1 MCTVGGRKKQKA
13 AYLALVLDRSD
24 SALLGPVDGTSSDG
38 LVVVHG
44 VASGTR
50 SVADVRHV
58 EVELVELSVG
68 EVRELVV
75 AEGVGGLLRVV
86 LIDDAIVLEERGEAL
101 LEKGNGGV
109 GLGVRAHPTAE
120 GGLIGSR
127 GDGGDEKEAGEHCCR
142 WGVLEKSGCAK
153 RRPEKSSRA
162 CGRSMGDVR

>member
-1 MCTVGGRKKQKA
+1 MQPVHPPKASSEHVALGKHSAGRIPG
-13 AYLALVLDRSD
+13 R
-24 SALLGPVDGTSSDG
+24 G
-38 LVVVHG
+38 
-44 VASGTR
+44 
-50 SVADVRHV
+50 DV
-58 EVELVELSVG
+58 
-68 EVRELVV
+68 
-75 AEGVGGLLRVV
+75 GVGVHPQRLVTCRSTACHTSCCCLRVVLIV